1 MPAMFALPALG
12 KLGAMLGL
20 GGKAAG
26 MAKAGAAAAGATKM
40 AAGQGFR
47 GMLGN
52 VLKAGFAP
60 DPTRGALGQ
69 VAGRV
74 APDVLFGGIAAMQ
87 TPGDFTDKLIAGTT
101 QAVGGGL
108 GGGLTTGLTG
118 GRLGMLGEFAG
129 GYGGDVAGMMIG
141 DNLQRGKDK
150 IMGGKGQ
157 TAYER
162 MGEEQQKQFADQI
175 RNETLMSMGIG
186 PGYLPGVQD
195 QYFV

>member
-1 MPAMFALPALG
+1 MISIVGQNEYLNVVDART
-12 KLGAMLGL
+12 GAEAEIETIIANFPDEEIIPMYTLIYQTANAYSNDV
-20 GGKAAG
+20 KA
-26 MAKAGAAAAGATKM
+26 
-40 AAGQGFR
+40 
-47 GMLGN
+47 
-52 VLKAGFAP
+52 
-60 DPTRGALGQ
+60 
-69 VAGRV
+69 RV
-74 APDVLFGGIAAMQ
+74 RTTDD
-87 TPGDFTDKLIAGTT
+87 GDDY
-101 QAVGGGL
+101 VDWR
-108 GGGLTTGLTG
+108 TTGLTG

-162 MGEEQQKQFADQI
+162 MSAEQQKQFADQI